1 MYTAAVSIQRR
12 ISRMARQAMGGGS
25 NAASSCI
32 RPKAPCLGA

>member
-12 ISRMARQAMGGGS
+12 ISRMARQAMGGS
-25 NAASSCI
+25 NAATSCI